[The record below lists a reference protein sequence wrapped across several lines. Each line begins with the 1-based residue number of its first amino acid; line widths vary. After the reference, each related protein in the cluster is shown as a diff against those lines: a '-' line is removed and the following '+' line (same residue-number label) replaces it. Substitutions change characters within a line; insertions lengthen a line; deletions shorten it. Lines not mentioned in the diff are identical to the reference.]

1 MICWIHSSVSV
12 SDAIF
17 LCKGLNYRDTH
28 CLTCSIYLRAS
39 PILFLQ
45 PVERFQA
52 LLFYD
57 FTHPLPLYI
66 SPYLCHQAAVF
77 RLYIALAGALA
88 CSNPDC
94 NHSRHYSLGAS

>member
-1 MICWIHSSVSV
+1 MRQRRPPARLGQEDT
-12 SDAIF
+12 DAKKLRLLPL

-28 CLTCSIYLRAS
+28 CLTSSIYLRVS

-45 PVERFQA
+45 PFERFQA

-77 RLYIALAGALA
+77 RYLYSSGRRPGML
-88 CSNPDC
+88 
-94 NHSRHYSLGAS
+94 